1 MALSP
6 PLVPGAVAAAIRPRG
21 YLFFAPTLSIRLTRE
36 SGPAGTLMLSDH
48 RPELG
53 RGSPCFS
60 RGAHMLLRL
69 IGLEGLN
76 YASKRIFSRVRA
88 GPAPG
93 AKATALSQR
102 CSVQDFA
109 NDGNVIECAPSPL
122 LVEET
127 GQGDSI

>member
-76 YASKRIFSRVRA
+76 YASKQYCPVNLKGVGQKANSGAAFRVTRRVSDLN
-88 GPAPG
+88 G
-93 AKATALSQR
+93 K
-102 CSVQDFA
+102 
-109 NDGNVIECAPSPL
+109 
-122 LVEET
+122 
-127 GQGDSI
+127 